1 MQSRKMKRD
10 QTRPYSKER
19 TKKFS
24 PLKGIILDIDS
35 NCVLLPTIFQNII
48 KNSQSQNDL
57 RAIVN
62 EEENLNQNFS
72 RNCQNKTSTVF

>member
-1 MQSRKMKRD
+1 MSIENNYGQKQGRLYR
-10 QTRPYSKER
+10 KER

-35 NCVLLPTIFQNII
+35 NCVLLPTIFQNNIE
-48 KNSQSQNDL
+48 NSQSQNDL

-62 EEENLNQNFS
+62 KMEVSNQNFS
-72 RNCQNKTSTVF
+72 